1 MVLDFT
7 PKEKERKITKYSK
20 EPDSPIS
27 LVFTDKINID
37 WDDLYKLIQLNSEG
51 YITS

>member
-27 LVFTDKINID
+27 LVFTDKESID
-37 WDDLYKLIQLNSEG
+37 WENLFKLIQLNSEG
-51 YITS
+51 YITA

>member
-1 MVLDFT
+1 MLDFA
-7 PKEKERKITKYSK
+7 KESIEIPIKKYYS

-27 LVFTDKINID
+27 LVFTNKINID
-37 WDDLYKLIQLNSEG
+37 WENLFKLIQLNSEG

>member
-1 MVLDFT
+1 MVIDFT
-7 PKEKERKITKYSK
+7 KERKVNVYSK

-27 LVFTDKINID
+27 LVFTNKIDID
-37 WDDLYKLIQLNSEG
+37 WEELYKLIQLNSEG